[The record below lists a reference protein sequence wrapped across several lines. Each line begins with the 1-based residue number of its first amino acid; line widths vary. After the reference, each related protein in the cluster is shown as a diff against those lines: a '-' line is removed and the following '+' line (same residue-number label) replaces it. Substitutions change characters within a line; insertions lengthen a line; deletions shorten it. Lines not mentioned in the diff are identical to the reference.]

1 MSTTRARELRRQL
14 TDAESQLWSRLRRNQ
29 PDGHHFRRQRPIGP
43 FIVDF
48 VCMAKC
54 LIVEVDGGQHADR
67 AEEDASRTAYL
78 EKKGYRVLRFWNNDV
93 LVNTEGVLEVI
104 RAALDGRWPGDG

>member
-1 MSTTRARELRRQL
+1 MSTTRARELRKQL
-14 TDAESQLWSRLRRNQ
+14 TDAERRLWSSLRRNQ
-29 PDGHHFRRQRPIGP
+29 LDGHHFRRQRPIGP

-67 AEEDASRTAYL
+67 AGEDASRTAYL
-78 EKKGYRVLRFWNNDV
+78 ENNGYRVLRFWNNDV

-104 RAALDGRWPGDG
+104 RSALDGRRPGDG

>member
-1 MSTTRARELRRQL
+1 MSATRARELRRQL
-14 TDAESQLWSRLRRNQ
+14 TDAERRLWNRLRRNQ
-29 PDGHHFRRQRPIGP
+29 LDGHHFRRQRPIGP

-67 AEEDASRTAYL
+67 AKEDASRTAYL

-93 LVNTEGVLEVI
+93 LVNAEGVLEVI
-104 RAALDGRWPGDG
+104 RSALDERWPGEG

>member
-1 MSTTRARELRRQL
+1 MSTARARELRKQL
-14 TDAESQLWSRLRRNQ
+14 TDAEKRLWSRLRRNQ
-29 PDGHHFRRQRPIGP
+29 LGGHHFRRQRPIGP

-67 AEEDASRTAYL
+67 AEEDARRTAYL

-93 LVNTEGVLEVI
+93 LANTEGALEVI
-104 RAALDGRWPGDG
+104 RAAVDERWPGDG

>member
-14 TDAESQLWSRLRRNQ
+14 TDAEKRLWSRLRRNQ
-29 PDGHHFRRQRPIGP
+29 FDGHHFRRQRPIGP

-54 LIVEVDGGQHADR
+54 LVVEVDGGQHADR

-93 LVNTEGVLEVI
+93 LVNAEGVLEVI
-104 RAALDGRWPGDG
+104 RSALDERWPGDG